1 MSALGRFHCNSI
13 IQRHVDQLRYIPV
26 IDDIHDSNKQHQPKS
41 RIETEKEFQGKNEH
55 ELVVPEPKTNLN
67 SGIQE
72 SPIDLTP
79 KEAATLQ
86 TENQQSK
93 YTNSPLTNN
102 TTDSI
107 PNKRPKRTR
116 RPPAYL

>member
-1 MSALGRFHCNSI
+1 MIFMTAINNINPNHE
-13 IQRHVDQLRYIPV
+13 
-26 IDDIHDSNKQHQPKS
+26 S

-55 ELVVPEPKTNLN
+55 ELVVPEPKINLN

-79 KEAATLQ
+79 KEAAT
-86 TENQQSK
+86 
-93 YTNSPLTNN
+93 PITNN

-107 PNKRPKRTR
+107 PNKRSKRTR